1 MVIASSAPPRHA
13 RLTGGA
19 ALARTLRAA
28 GVRSVYGVPAGKLAP
43 FLRAVGEDAAL
54 THVAVRHEAAA
65 AWMATAI
72 FHATGELAVAYGESG
87 PGSHN
92 LVSALGSARA
102 NGLAVLVVTSGAP
115 TYAAY
120 PHEGLVMDVD
130 NGALFAG
137 ATKAS
142 LVARDAA
149 RVPALVHRALRA
161 ALTGRPGPVHLEIP
175 ADVLAAEAGY
185 DEALLDA
192 PLEHVVAL
200 GRLQAAAADVERA
213 AALLLAA
220 ERPLIL
226 SGGGV
231 MLSDAAGALRAVRD
245 ALGAAATATQM
256 GLGTIATDDPRFFG
270 HGGVIGGEAVVRALA
285 EADAVLAVGCRFS
298 GWLWDGDA
306 PAVRGWPAQQLVQV
320 DVDPEVIGRA
330 RPVSVG
336 LQGDARAVLGQL
348 LEALGAGGA
357 GAADPAWL
365 DGLVAQHREDRARV
379 LDAAL
384 ADDGKDLA
392 MHPAALAD
400 ALGRALPG
408 DALVVYDGAHTSFF
422 SNDFT
427 PATAPRTRF
436 HEPGMGHLG
445 FGIPY
450 ALALKGR
457 FPERA
462 VVNITGDGAFGFTVA
477 ELDTARRLG
486 LAAVH
491 VIHDNSAWGVIALGQ
506 RKAGFTLD
514 TDLEGTDYVAIA
526 EAFGCHAERITRPDE
541 VAGAL
546 ERALASGRPAVIDA
560 RTRLV
565 PHPGLPRFGAAGR
578 R

>member
-1 MVIASSAPPRHA
+1 MVIAPSAPPRHV
-13 RLTGGA
+13 RLTAGD

-28 GVRSVYGVPAGKLAP
+28 GVRSVFGVPAGKLAP
-43 FLRAVGEDAAL
+43 FLRAVGEEPEL
-54 THVAVRHEAAA
+54 THVGVRHEAAA

-92 LVSALGSARA
+92 LVSGLGSAYA
-102 NGLAVLVVTSGAP
+102 NGLAVLVITSGAP
-115 TYAAY
+115 THAAY

-130 NGALFAG
+130 NGALFDG
-137 ATKAS
+137 ATKWRA
-142 LVARDAA
+142 VVRDPA
-149 RVPALVHRALRA
+149 RVPALVHAALRA
-161 ALTGRPGPVHLEIP
+161 ALTGRPGPVHLEVA
-175 ADVLAAEAGY
+175 ADVLAAEADY
-185 DEALLDA
+185 DVAVLDA
-192 PLEHVVAL
+192 PPEHVVAR
-200 GRLQAAAADVERA
+200 GRTQADPADVARA

-220 ERPLIL
+220 ERPLIIA
-226 SGGGV
+226 GGGV
-231 MLSDAAGALRAVRD
+231 MLADAADELRAVRD

-256 GLGTIATDDPRFFG
+256 GLGTIATDDPHFFG

-285 EADAVLAVGCRFS
+285 EADSVLAVGCRFS

-306 PAVRGWPAQQLVQV
+306 PAVRGWPAQELVQV
-320 DVDPEVIGRA
+320 DVDPERIGRA
-330 RPVSVG
+330 APVSVG

-357 GAADPAWL
+357 GAVDPTWRAS
-365 DGLVAQHREDRARV
+365 LVEQHRADRARV
-379 LDAAL
+379 LSEAVPDDA
-384 ADDGKDLA
+384 GA

-400 ALGRALPG
+400 ALGRALPA

-427 PATAPRTRF
+427 PALAPRTRF

-462 VVNITGDGAFGFTVA
+462 VINITGDGAFGFTVA
-477 ELDTARRLG
+477 ELDTARREG

-506 RKAGFTLD
+506 RKAGFSLD

-526 EAFGCHAERITRPDE
+526 AAFGCHAERITRPDE

-546 ERALASGRPAVIDA
+546 ERALASGLPAVIDA